1 MKKDEVNVQLQNGP
15 RAVLN
20 VEHLSDFKCNQEDF
34 AFVYQVA
41 LEKCKKTVEDFVYLG
56 EQRKRHIVSFY
67 LGNVSV
73 LLLS

>member
-1 MKKDEVNVQLQNGP
+1 MKKDEINVQLQNGP
-15 RAVLN
+15 RVVLK

-41 LEKCKKTVEDFVYLG
+41 LEKCNKTVEDLVYLG

-67 LGNVSV
+67 FGKHINTFA
-73 LLLS
+73 